1 MADGQSNHGVQEGN
15 TALLQKLA
23 SAVNGHAA
31 TATFACGGSVPI
43 SDLST
48 GNLGTGA
55 QNLFPSVTIRWDSED
70 HYIKQSKISFPLPH
84 QHDGSSR
91 MLNGLLSSCKR
102 ATFGVGGHD
111 VLDEKYRKAVKLDTS
126 QFSTDFHPHDCG
138 ILDSIQQILLPSTIR
153 GGQAVGIGPQG
164 VRGEL
169 YKLNIYSAP
178 SGKFLSHVD
187 TPRGVMQFGSLVVCL
202 PCQHE
207 GGILGFFCHHQY
219 AHSQRSGRKSIP
231 GAFKGVDLAIFSVFH
246 ALGLKVGVHP
256 IIENR
261 SENMGGLSARELMR
275 GRTVPREG
283 DFVENCLTNLSG
295 KPTHLRGEGFDEDVE
310 ISYDA
315 MDGSDSEEEKE
326 GLYYYNNLEDKFS
339 KCGQAEYTTI
349 VGTKLHGPT
358 FDKSYEEESKEPV
371 TAAWPHQK
379 VPQIV
384 WLNEPMHKEFAHA
397 GLAYGNEATLNY
409 RFSAAA
415 ILVVVPP
422 SETRIHTAAPRA
434 ERVVASSSSPSTVVG
449 TPDSS
454 GSVDPGC
461 TYASGA
467 MGARWDGE
475 GDGSGG
481 GDWLRGNGF

>member
-169 YKLNIYSAP
+169 YKLN
-178 SGKFLSHVD
+178 
-187 TPRGVMQFGSLVVCL
+187 VCTSKQDY
-202 PCQHE
+202 CQVAN
-207 GGILGFFCHHQY
+207 G
-219 AHSQRSGRKSIP
+219 
-231 GAFKGVDLAIFSVFH
+231 
-246 ALGLKVGVHP
+246 
-256 IIENR
+256 
-261 SENMGGLSARELMR
+261 
-275 GRTVPREG
+275 
-283 DFVENCLTNLSG
+283 TN
-295 KPTHLRGEGFDEDVE
+295 
-310 ISYDA
+310 
-315 MDGSDSEEEKE
+315 
-326 GLYYYNNLEDKFS
+326 
-339 KCGQAEYTTI
+339 
-349 VGTKLHGPT
+349 
-358 FDKSYEEESKEPV
+358 
-371 TAAWPHQK
+371 
-379 VPQIV
+379 
-384 WLNEPMHKEFAHA
+384 
-397 GLAYGNEATLNY
+397 
-409 RFSAAA
+409 
-415 ILVVVPP
+415 
-422 SETRIHTAAPRA
+422 
-434 ERVVASSSSPSTVVG
+434 
-449 TPDSS
+449 
-454 GSVDPGC
+454 
-461 TYASGA
+461 
-467 MGARWDGE
+467 
-475 GDGSGG
+475 
-481 GDWLRGNGF
+481 